1 MPNTQPDTSALFLS
15 TRIINARQ
23 ASGYT
28 QAQLALRMGIKKNTL
43 ANWENSH
50 TSPRSNKLLELA
62 GVLNVPV
69 LWLIAGAESPAEV
82 STPDLSETL
91 MLEQKLD
98 RADLLINELSAL
110 VAELRGHTRRVQ
122 REIDESH

>member
-1 MPNTQPDTSALFLS
+1 
-15 TRIINARQ
+15 
-23 ASGYT
+23 
-28 QAQLALRMGIKKNTL
+28 
-43 ANWENSH
+43 
-50 TSPRSNKLLELA
+50 
-62 GVLNVPV
+62 
-69 LWLIAGAESPAEV
+69 LIAGAESPAEV

-98 RADLLINELSAL
+98 SADLLINELSAL